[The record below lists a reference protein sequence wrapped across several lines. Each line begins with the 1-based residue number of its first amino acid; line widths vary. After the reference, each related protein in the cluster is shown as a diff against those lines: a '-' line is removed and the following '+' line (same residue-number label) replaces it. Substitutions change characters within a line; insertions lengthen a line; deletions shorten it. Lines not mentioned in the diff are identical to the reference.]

1 MLLNGLSD
9 NSEHEQQQLPVS
21 KSGHSSQD
29 AILIKISNLL
39 DLSCPIH
46 EKDNFIKVCVLY
58 CVVLLN
64 SVFFLSL
71 FVSI

>member
-1 MLLNGLSD
+1 MSSNNFLLVKVVIIVLR
-9 NSEHEQQQLPVS
+9 
-21 KSGHSSQD
+21 HSSQA

-39 DLSCPIH
+39 HLSCPIH

-64 SVFFLSL
+64 SVL
-71 FVSI
+71 F